1 MDPYEA
7 KLNQWLTE
15 RKISDFEHLRFS
27 KSCHTVTEAAEAANA
42 NPDNFIKS
50 ICMKVDE
57 ERLIVAIVK
66 GETRAST
73 KRVSKILNAASVRL
87 ATPKEILE
95 ETGYP
100 VGGTPPLGF
109 DAEFL
114 IDPHVMKKEAV
125 FAGGG
130 STQSLLFISTQA
142 LQQANHGRIARIR
155 K

>member
-1 MDPYEA
+1 M
-7 KLNQWLTE
+7 NQWLSE
-15 RKISDFEHLRFS
+15 KRILKFEHLRFH

-42 NPDNFIKS
+42 NPDSFIKS
-50 ICMKVDE
+50 ICMKLE
-57 ERLIVAIVK
+57 NGRLVVAIVK
-66 GETRAST
+66 GESRAST
-73 KRVSKILNAASVRL
+73 KRVAKIMNAPTARL
-87 ATPKEILE
+87 ATVKEILE

-114 IDPHVMKKEAV
+114 IDPHVMEKEAV

-130 STQSLLFISTQA
+130 STQSLLFISTRA